1 MVFALEGLSLLLNE
15 EFQVLLVVQN
25 LLDVLLDRAD
35 EKLVL
40 FVSLLHAGVLLLKR
54 TNTLF
59 DLGQLA
65 IGLLKKLLKF
75 KIV

>member
-15 EFQVLLVVQN
+15 ELQVLLVVQN

-40 FVSLLHAGVLLLKR
+40 FVSLLHAGVLLL
-54 TNTLF
+54 
-59 DLGQLA
+59 
-65 IGLLKKLLKF
+65 
-75 KIV
+75 